1 MLVLGRGSNA
11 RVTSSERQ
19 GVDAYVLDALMPDLV
34 GHDRR
39 PAAFILYL
47 FLWRKT
53 RGGTRPAVLSL
64 SMLSDGTGLAKR
76 SVQTALQHLVRRDLV
91 GSRRSTP
98 TSAPTISL
106 RCHWRK

>member
-1 MLVLGRGSNA
+1 M
-11 RVTSSERQ
+11 SSTERQ

-53 RGGTRPAVLSL
+53 RAGTRPAVLSL

-91 GSRRSTP
+91 GSRRATP